1 MHLLGS
7 MDFFERL
14 MNVTK
19 PRLRKTPSLESAEP
33 VSEMGW
39 QPLRPRTL
47 VDAVIDEVVAAAAS
61 SRILPGDRIVE
72 SDLAQ
77 GLGISR
83 VPVREALRILES
95 QGLVVNEP
103 YKGIRLRNVT
113 QERID
118 HLIEARVA
126 LETTAAVR
134 AVVAGRN
141 DRKAVEV
148 LNRHIDELELMGAR
162 QDAYGFANAD
172 TNFHRALCQFSRNEV
187 VCDLWEMLSR
197 QLTIIVGLSTLGKA
211 MADIVGE
218 HRKLVSVFASGDVE
232 GMTKALDEHIN
243 VQTHAVDFL
252 GIIERRRAERASVDK
267 S

>member
-1 MHLLGS
+1 MI
-7 MDFFERL
+7 
-14 MNVTK
+14 VTK
-19 PRLRKTPSLESAEP
+19 MRLKQTPGLEAVEAPNGS
-33 VSEMGW
+33 GW

-72 SDLAQ
+72 LDLAQ
-77 GLGISR
+77 GLGVSR

-103 YKGIRLRNVT
+103 YKGIRLRTVT

-134 AVVAGRN
+134 AIVAGRN
-141 DRKAVEV
+141 DTKAVQI
-148 LNRHIDELELMGAR
+148 LNRHVDELELMGAR
-162 QDAYGFANAD
+162 QDAYGFASAD
-172 TNFHRALCQFSRNEV
+172 TDFHRALCQFSGNEV

-211 MADIVGE
+211 MADIVDE
-218 HRKLVSVFASGDVE
+218 HRKLVNVFASGDVE
-232 GMTKALDEHIN
+232 GMTKALDDHIN
-243 VQTHAVDFL
+243 VQTHALDFL
-252 GIIERRRAERASVDK
+252 AIIERRRAERDAADK
-267 S
+267 T

>member
-1 MHLLGS
+1 
-7 MDFFERL
+7 

-19 PRLRKTPSLESAEP
+19 TRLKKAPVLDTMESANE
-33 VSEMGW
+33 SGW

-77 GLGISR
+77 GLGVSR

-103 YKGIRLRNVT
+103 YKGIRLRTVT

-134 AVVAGRN
+134 AIVAGHN
-141 DRKAVEV
+141 DRKAVQI
-148 LNRHIDELELMGAR
+148 LNRHVDELELMGAR
-162 QDAYGFANAD
+162 QDAYGFASAD
-172 TNFHRALCQFSRNEV
+172 TDFHRALCQFSGNEV

-211 MADIVGE
+211 MADIVDE

-232 GMTKALDEHIN
+232 GMTKALDDHIN
-243 VQTHAVDFL
+243 VQTHALDFL
-252 GIIERRRAERASVDK
+252 AIIERRRAERDSAGK

>member
-1 MHLLGS
+1 MSVSKSRSKRAPLPES
-7 MDFFERL
+7 FELPTDAR
-14 MNVTK
+14 
-19 PRLRKTPSLESAEP
+19 
-33 VSEMGW
+33 W

-77 GLGISR
+77 GLGVSR

-126 LETTAAVR
+126 LETAAAVR
-134 AVVAGRN
+134 AIVAGHN
-141 DRKAVEV
+141 DRKAVQI

-162 QDAYGFANAD
+162 QDAYGFASAD
-172 TNFHRALCQFSRNEV
+172 TDFHRALCQFSGNEV

-211 MADIVGE
+211 MTDIVEE
-218 HRKLVSVFASGDVE
+218 HRKLARVFASGDVD
-232 GMTKALDEHIN
+232 GMTQAIDDHIN
-243 VQTHAVDFL
+243 VQTHALDFL
-252 GIIERRRAERASVDK
+252 AIIERRKAERDARDK